1 MNCSKQI
8 SIFLATLIL
17 LANLGLSL
25 SVHYCHD
32 EIASI
37 SLQLQEE
44 PCVAKESSC
53 CAKVLSHNSCCSNKI
68 IKVVKKTDT
77 IVVNT
82 TQLDLEGFVVTSKW
96 SPSKMNSDVAQTEFS
111 FVDFYCDSHAPP
123 LYELHCQFVFYA

>member
-8 SIFLATLIL
+8 SLFLATLIL
-17 LANLGLSL
+17 LANLGLTL

-44 PCVAKESSC
+44 PCLAKESSC

-68 IKVVKKTDT
+68 QKMHSSET
-77 IVVNT
+77 IVNKGL
-82 TQLDLEGFVVTSKW
+82 QSIQKNEIKKNKIEIIID
-96 SPSKMNSDVAQTEFS
+96 
-111 FVDFYCDSHAPP
+111 
-123 LYELHCQFVFYA
+123 